1 VKEGISAEGEATM
14 PYFTGNKTDEKK

>member
-1 VKEGISAEGEATM
+1 ISAEGEATM